1 MKFIAQKDIIYNMD
15 DKSVESINV
24 IEENTVSGDI
34 DIHYRRPKFAHRV
47 LANLIDLILFA
58 IAFIGLFSLSR
69 YVVSLTPHHSQTFA
83 TVNQMRIDSGLYREE
98 NGQMMDIVSYMNT
111 SNVLTNEGKVVLSEY
126 SIKKFLAF
134 EKDYLSD
141 ERYKSMCDKYDT
153 DRLDKTYVEQST
165 TYHLF
170 IKNTDNEIVKD
181 ESFYEGHKYVYRDF
195 YLNYIDKVF
204 QGYFSTTPAY
214 YEATRILFFYLVFLD
229 VPVSILLSIF
239 LVYYVPTLFFRRGR
253 KTLGKA
259 LYRIG
264 TVDTRFLSPKFGR
277 NTARW
282 ALFLLEIILGIASLG
297 VIFILSFTM
306 MAFSKNKQGFP
317 DYILGLQEIDTSSNK
332 IYLTYEEIELNDV
345 ERHKRP
351 TDFRLIQRP

>member
-1 MKFIAQKDIIYNMD
+1 MKFIVQKDIIYNM
-15 DKSVESINV
+15 SEENVENINV
-24 IEENTVSGDI
+24 IEENTISNEI

-58 IAFIGLFSLSR
+58 LAFIGLFTLSR
-69 YVVSLTPHHSQTFA
+69 YLVSLTPHHSKTFA
-83 TVNQMRIDSGLYREE
+83 TVNQMRLDSGLYREE
-98 NGQMMDIVSYMNT
+98 NGQMVDIVSYMNT
-111 SNVLTNEGKVVLSEY
+111 SNVLTNEGKVVLSEF
-126 SIKKFLAF
+126 SIKKFFTF
-134 EKDYLSD
+134 EEKYLSS
-141 ERYKSMCDKYDT
+141 ERYTQMSEKYDT
-153 DRLDKTYVEQST
+153 DRLEKTYVENSV

-170 IKNTDNEIVKD
+170 ELNGDNEIVKNN
-181 ESFYEGHKYVYRDF
+181 EFYEGHKYVYRDF
-195 YLNYIDKVF
+195 YLDYIDRYF

-214 YEATRILFFYLVFLD
+214 YEATRILFYYLVFLD
-229 VPVSILLSIF
+229 VPVSIILSIV

-264 TVDTRFLSPKFGR
+264 TVDMRFLSPKFGR

-282 ALFLLEIILGIASLG
+282 SLFLLEVILGICSLG
-297 VIFILSFTM
+297 IIFILSFTM

-317 DYILGLQEIDTSSNK
+317 DYILGLQEVDTSNNK
-332 IYLTYEEIELNDV
+332 IYFTYEEIELNDV